1 MLCDKDYIHAA
12 LLADFSPMFMFHGAR
27 LDTSE
32 VYSFSQPFDNM
43 LNSGGGMEIETEFWV
58 DEKLTD
64 STSVVL
70 RTDAFAD
77 NEKMEPF
84 MKSSLL
90 SFMKSSFESAGQE
103 YNEAECLALIEE
115 QMESTKMTTTFD
127 EYTTTEVHLA
137 TGWPICWYST
147 RETAVSTV
155 EGKKETVIEK
165 SVRIKRD

>member
-1 MLCDKDYIHAA
+1 
-12 LLADFSPMFMFHGAR
+12 
-27 LDTSE
+27 
-32 VYSFSQPFDNM
+32 
-43 LNSGGGMEIETEFWV
+43 MEIETEFWV

-90 SFMKSSFESAGQE
+90 SFMKSSLESAGQE

-137 TGWPICWYST
+137 TGWPIVGTAPGRQSYPQL
-147 RETAVSTV
+147 RERRKPSSRSLP
-155 EGKKETVIEK
+155 ESSLIEF
-165 SVRIKRD
+165 RL

>member
-1 MLCDKDYIHAA
+1 
-12 LLADFSPMFMFHGAR
+12 
-27 LDTSE
+27 
-32 VYSFSQPFDNM
+32 
-43 LNSGGGMEIETEFWV
+43 MEIETEFWV

-77 NEKMEPF
+77 NEKMETTV
-84 MKSSLL
+84 
-90 SFMKSSFESAGQE
+90 EE
-103 YNEAECLALIEE
+103 YSTE
-115 QMESTKMTTTFD
+115 QI
-127 EYTTTEVHLA
+127 HLG

-147 RETAVSTV
+147 RETVVSTV